1 MFSLLPAAWALQV
14 RAQGR
19 NPFGATH
26 ISPLGG
32 GAVRAQEHNTSTVYE
47 HYIMIIHSDYV
58 RSMLSI
64 MCFQIEYFLTQL
76 RR

>member
-1 MFSLLPAAWALQV
+1 MFPLLPAAWALQV

-32 GAVRAQEHNTSTVYE
+32 GAVRAKTQYRS
-47 HYIMIIHSDYV
+47 YV
-58 RSMLSI
+58 CPEPVLAN
-64 MCFQIEYFLTQL
+64 
-76 RR
+76 